1 MAKKRS
7 LLPRAAGAAVLIGC
21 ALAGYGVIAR
31 AQQTQPDSAVL
42 VDSKGVFVVD
52 FTAGTASVVAIDV
65 SMSVKTLVSPD
76 QSLIAV
82 INADGLTVYSLQGGR
97 ATKLGNFTRTLDTR
111 AAWSADSSSLA
122 FIHRAGGRTEVRLW
136 SRATGQVKVLL

>member
-1 MAKKRS
+1 MTKNKS
-7 LLPRAAGAAVLIGC
+7 LLPRAAVLIGC
-21 ALAGYGVIAR
+21 VLAGTGGLAWG
-31 AQQTQPDSAVL
+31 QQSQPNSAVL
-42 VDSKGVFVVD
+42 VDSKGVFIVD
-52 FTAGTASVVAIDV
+52 FEAGTASVVPIDV

-76 QSLIAV
+76 QSSIAV
-82 INADGLTVYSLQGGR
+82 IDAEGLTVYSLQGGR

-122 FIHRAGGRTEVRLW
+122 FVHRSGGKTEVRLW

>member
-1 MAKKRS
+1 MAKNHP
-7 LLPRAAGAAVLIGC
+7 LLPRAAGAAALICC
-21 ALAGYGVIAR
+21 ALAGFSGIVR

-52 FTAGTASVVAIDV
+52 FAAGTASVVAIDV
-65 SMSVKTLVSPD
+65 SQSVKTLVSPD
-76 QSLIAV
+76 QALIAV
-82 INADGLTVYSLQGGR
+82 IDAGGLTVYSLQGGK
-97 ATKLGNFTRTLDTR
+97 ATKLGNVTRTLDTQ

-122 FIHRAGGRTEVRLW
+122 FVHRAGGKTEVRLW